1 MFIVARPQ
9 ISEEVVSPIRSRFT
23 IEPLEPGF
31 GYTVG
36 NSLRRTLL
44 SSIPG
49 AAISSVRIEGVL
61 HEFSTVPKVTED
73 VTDIILNLK
82 ELTLRSELEEPT
94 TVYLKA
100 KGPAEVTA
108 GDIAPPAGV
117 EILNSDLHVATL
129 GKGATLEMEM
139 TVERGVG
146 YRMADKNK
154 KPRDPIGVI
163 PVDSIFSPVRKV
175 SYAVE
180 NTRVEQMTDRDRLI
194 LDVETDGS
202 VTPREAV
209 ASAGG
214 TLLELVNLFA
224 ELAEAASVT
233 VGPGRRRGDAQRLR
247 HHDRGAEPLGSL
259 LQLPEARGHQRGRR
273 PGAEVRGRAHGHP
286 QLRAEVD
293 RRGQAQARGARPGS
307 AGGVAVPRPKK
318 GPRLGSGPAHQKLM
332 LSTLAAQLFVH
343 EAINTTEAKAKVL
356 RPYAEQLITKAK
368 RGDLA
373 SRREV
378 LKDITDRDVVA
389 RLFHEIGPRF
399 AERQGGYTRI
409 LKLGQR
415 RATGRPWPASS
426 SWSAPSRNRLARSVC
441 RRGSGVVRLLVAY
454 DGTEFRGWARSAIRP
469 SGPSRDCSRTR
480 SRW

>member
-9 ISEEVVSPIRSRFT
+9 IAEDTISPTRSKFS

-49 AAISSVRIEGVL
+49 AAISSVRIDGVL
-61 HEFSTVPKVTED
+61 HEFSTVPKVEED

-82 ELTLRSELEEPT
+82 ELVVRSELEEPT

-117 EILNSDLHVATL
+117 EILNPELHIAAL
-129 GKGATLEMEM
+129 GKGASLEMEM

-175 SYAVE
+175 SYQVE
-180 NTRVEQMTDRDRLI
+180 NTRVEQMTDRDRLV

-224 ELAEAASVT
+224 ELADAASVT
-233 VGPGRRRGDAQRLR
+233 VGPAEDDEVPGDYAITIEELNLSVRSYNCLKREGINAVGDLVQKSESELMDIRNFGQKSI
-247 HHDRGAEPLGSL
+247 D
-259 LQLPEARGHQRGRR
+259 
-273 PGAEVRGRAHGHP
+273 EV
-286 QLRAEVD
+286 
-293 RRGQAQARGARPGS
+293 
-307 AGGVAVPRPKK
+307 
-318 GPRLGSGPAHQKLM
+318 
-332 LSTLAAQLFVH
+332 
-343 EAINTTEAKAKVL
+343 KAKLEELGLGL
-356 RPYAEQLITKAK
+356 RE
-368 RGDLA
+368 
-373 SRREV
+373 E
-378 LKDITDRDVVA
+378 
-389 RLFHEIGPRF
+389 
-399 AERQGGYTRI
+399 
-409 LKLGQR
+409 
-415 RATGRPWPASS
+415 
-426 SWSAPSRNRLARSVC
+426 
-441 RRGSGVVRLLVAY
+441 
-454 DGTEFRGWARSAIRP
+454 
-469 SGPSRDCSRTR
+469 
-480 SRW
+480 

>member
-9 ISEEVVSPIRSRFT
+9 IQEESVSPTRSRFA

-49 AAISSVRIEGVL
+49 AAISSIRIESVL
-61 HEFSTVPKVTED
+61 HEFSTIPKVTED

-82 ELTLRSELEEPT
+82 ELVLRSEADEPV

-100 KGPAEVTA
+100 KGPGAVTA

-117 EILNSDLHVATL
+117 EILNPDLHLATI
-129 GKGATLEMEM
+129 GKGGSLEMEM

-163 PVDSIFSPVRKV
+163 PVDSIFSPVRRV

-202 VTPREAV
+202 ISPREAL

-214 TLLELVNLFA
+214 TLMELVQLVA
-224 ELAEAASVT
+224 ELAEAPSMQVGPAEDDSMPSDYGITVEELNLSVRSYNCLKREGINT
-233 VGPGRRRGDAQRLR
+233 VGDLVTKSE
-247 HHDRGAEPLGSL
+247 AELMDIRNFGQKSID
-259 LQLPEARGHQRGRR
+259 
-273 PGAEVRGRAHGHP
+273 EV
-286 QLRAEVD
+286 
-293 RRGQAQARGARPGS
+293 
-307 AGGVAVPRPKK
+307 
-318 GPRLGSGPAHQKLM
+318 
-332 LSTLAAQLFVH
+332 
-343 EAINTTEAKAKVL
+343 KAKLEELGLGL
-356 RPYAEQLITKAK
+356 RE
-368 RGDLA
+368 
-373 SRREV
+373 E
-378 LKDITDRDVVA
+378 
-389 RLFHEIGPRF
+389 
-399 AERQGGYTRI
+399 
-409 LKLGQR
+409 
-415 RATGRPWPASS
+415 
-426 SWSAPSRNRLARSVC
+426 
-441 RRGSGVVRLLVAY
+441 
-454 DGTEFRGWARSAIRP
+454 
-469 SGPSRDCSRTR
+469 
-480 SRW
+480 